1 MYQIK
6 EEEKRAFILAW
17 KIVIWKKIWF
27 CMQLYCD
34 HNHIPIST
42 NSFLKSLKYNML
54 SPEGIAYQM
63 LPLLKRALNQGYLM
77 PNEYK
82 DNEHVKNAI
91 SLFGETYKLS
101 KSGDSEH
108 KLMSEYIKK
117 DYEKYKK
124 IYTKPHEDECNF
136 CKIIEAWDIEIG
148 LYIPQDKYHSL
159 LIKSILSPNIKL
171 NI

>member
-42 NSFLKSLKYNML
+42 NS
-54 SPEGIAYQM
+54 YQM

-91 SLFGETYKLS
+91 SLFGKTYKLS

-124 IYTKPHEDECNF
+124 IYTKPHEDNCNF
-136 CKIIEAWDIEIG
+136 CKLIEAWDIEIG
-148 LYIPQDKYHSL
+148 LYIPQDEYHSL